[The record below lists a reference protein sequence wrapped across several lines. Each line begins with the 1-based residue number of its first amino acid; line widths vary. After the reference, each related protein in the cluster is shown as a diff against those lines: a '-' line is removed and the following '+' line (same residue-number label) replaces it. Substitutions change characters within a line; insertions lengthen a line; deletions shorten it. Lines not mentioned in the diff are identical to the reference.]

1 VGPEHPEKYVYTNNL
16 GSGLAVSG
24 FGLDPQGPY
33 GPSRRR
39 QAPARMAVRHV
50 QAIEGG
56 RSMTK
61 FDEKSGDNADG
72 TRGSDRVSRGA
83 RRKLETRGKLIEAA
97 RRVLATKGVAAATI
111 AEIADE
117 ADVGFGSFYNHFS
130 SKEEIA
136 GAVVWLE
143 AEDFGSNLDRLTD
156 HLEDP
161 ALILCTAILF
171 TIKHVQEDELWGWF
185 LVRTA
190 WTVPEFRET
199 LGRRLARDIMKGVEQ
214 GRFEVPHA
222 TMTIELAATSIIAA
236 MRMRLEA
243 RSPPDGDRVLI
254 EVVLRILGFSARGA
268 RRFADDLPDALARNG
283 LSTLA
288 GAVRL
293 RPHRTHRDIVES
305 GFIPLLPALGA
316 APSARWIDRTHP

>member
-1 VGPEHPEKYVYTNNL
+1 
-16 GSGLAVSG
+16 
-24 FGLDPQGPY
+24 
-33 GPSRRR
+33 
-39 QAPARMAVRHV
+39 
-50 QAIEGG
+50 
-56 RSMTK
+56 MTK
-61 FDEKSGDNADG
+61 SDERSGDKANG
-72 TRGSDRVSRGA
+72 TPGGDRVSRGA

-97 RRVLATKGVAAATI
+97 RRVLARKGVAAATI

-143 AEDFGSNLDRLTD
+143 AEDFGSNLDSLTE

-161 ALILCTAILF
+161 ALVLCAAILF

-214 GRFEVPHA
+214 GRFELPHA

-243 RSPPDGDRVLI
+243 RSPPDSDRVLI
-254 EVVLRILGFSARGA
+254 EVVLRILGFSARSA
-268 RRFADDLPDALARNG
+268 QRFADDLPDALARNG
-283 LSTLA
+283 LSALA
-288 GAVRL
+288 GAARL
-293 RPHRTHRDIVES
+293 RGPRTLRDRVGS
-305 GFIPLLPALGA
+305 GFIPPMSRLAA
-316 APSARWIDRTHP
+316 APVAQWIDRGLR